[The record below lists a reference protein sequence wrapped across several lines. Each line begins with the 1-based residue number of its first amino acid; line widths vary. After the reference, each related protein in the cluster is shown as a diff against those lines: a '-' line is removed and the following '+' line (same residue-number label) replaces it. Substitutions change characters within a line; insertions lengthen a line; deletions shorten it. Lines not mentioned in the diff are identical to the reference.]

1 MLKAAGAQFKVIAED
16 GTEYGDLIVTV
27 PKQRK
32 HLDRSAMHERLKIK
46 ERISAMKVGDVE
58 VFVLPPDLFS
68 DDLDPSK
75 LQAIIAGHCTNTL
88 GKGACTTHRNGDSV
102 EVLRIT

>member
-27 PKQRK
+27 PKQRRY
-32 HLDRSAMHERLKIK
+32 LDRSAMHERLKIK
-46 ERISAMKVGDVE
+46 ERINNMGVGDVE
-58 VFVLPPDLFS
+58 VFELPPDLFS
-68 DDLDPSK
+68 EDLDPSK
-75 LQAIIAGHCTNTL
+75 LQAIISGHCANTF
-88 GKGACTTHRNGDSV
+88 GRGACTTHRNGDSV